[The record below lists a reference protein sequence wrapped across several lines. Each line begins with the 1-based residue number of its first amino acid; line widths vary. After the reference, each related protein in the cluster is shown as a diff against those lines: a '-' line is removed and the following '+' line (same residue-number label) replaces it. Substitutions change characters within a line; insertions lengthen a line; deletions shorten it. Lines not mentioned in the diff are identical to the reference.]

1 MQAHAPEANTVQAIE
16 NIKENA
22 VGGMRREK
30 KKRKEW
36 DRHLKEKTV
45 AEREQMRNI
54 TVKCTTPR
62 LCSIKENAYSI
73 ILLLYRKQKMKRAN
87 LSSCTLVRLASGD
100 SLSPSQRCWKG
111 HGENTP
117 ALSIKGA
124 DTHSDPLVLVSV
136 QANVLWKGFA

>member
-22 VGGMRREK
+22 VGVCDGRK
-30 KKRKEW
+30 KGKNE
-36 DRHLKEKTV
+36 RHLKKKTV

-54 TVKCTTPR
+54 TVKCITPR

-87 LSSCTLVRLASGD
+87 LSSCTLVRLATGD
-100 SLSPSQRCWKG
+100 SLSPSQCC
-111 HGENTP
+111 
-117 ALSIKGA
+117 
-124 DTHSDPLVLVSV
+124 
-136 QANVLWKGFA
+136 